1 LVLCALILRPVGF
14 KFRSKVDDP
23 RWRKVWDIALFIG
36 GLVPALIFGVA
47 FGNLLLGAPFR
58 FDDTLRLTYEGNLFG
73 LLTPFALLSGLVSV
87 AMLVMHGGAWLALKA
102 GEPVASLASLAVRY
116 AVIALFALFTLAG
129 LWVAFGLN
137 GYTVVDSLGH
147 AGPSNPTLK
156 LVALKAGGWLDN
168 YASYP
173 WMIAAPA
180 LVYVCAPLAAYL
192 SRRRRAG
199 LAFIASGLAVAGVI
213 ATAGVSLFPF
223 LLPSSLDPNASLTA
237 WDASSSQLTLEIMLG
252 ATLIFLPIVLLY
264 TAWVY
269 RVLRGRVTA
278 SEIAENTSSFY

>member
-1 LVLCALILRPVGF
+1 MAAPG
-14 KFRSKVDDP
+14 
-23 RWRKVWDIALFIG
+23 WR
-36 GLVPALIFGVA
+36 
-47 FGNLLLGAPFR
+47 
-58 FDDTLRLTYEGNLFG
+58 
-73 LLTPFALLSGLVSV
+73 
-87 AMLVMHGGAWLALKA
+87 LKA
-102 GEPVASLASLAVRY
+102 GEPVASRAALAVRY

-137 GYTVVDSLGH
+137 GYAVVESLGH
-147 AGPSNPTLK
+147 DGPSNPTLK
-156 LVALKAGGWLDN
+156 LVALKSGGWLDN

-180 LVYVCAPLAAYL
+180 LVYVCAPLAAYF

-199 LAFIASGLAVAGVI
+199 LAFIASGAAVAGVI

-223 LLPSSLDPNASLTA
+223 LLPSSLDPNASLTV
-237 WDASSSQLTLEIMLG
+237 WDASSSQLTLLIMLG

-269 RVLRGRVTA
+269 RVLRGRVTE